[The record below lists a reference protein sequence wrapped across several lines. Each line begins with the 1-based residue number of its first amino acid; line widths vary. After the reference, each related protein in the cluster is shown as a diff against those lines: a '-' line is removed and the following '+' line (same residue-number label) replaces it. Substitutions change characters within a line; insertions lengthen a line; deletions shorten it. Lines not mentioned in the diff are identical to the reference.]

1 MLEFSII
8 TIGSFVTM
16 LDSITRYIGKFC
28 FKKDI
33 GRVLPIFSIIYGVAL
48 GICGF
53 YTPTVEM
60 GANLIEA
67 IFIGLSAGAAA
78 TGINQVGQQLNKKS
92 KEEEVEDET
101 TLVMNALAQLIEN
114 IKTNEND
121 SVDEEDY
128 EYDEDEDWDEDDD
141 IEDDE
146 DVDEEYEE
154 EDGDYIGTEEDEAE
168 EEPETLDTGL
178 IDEAPEE
185 EEKEKITDN
194 EPIKYDNDFDD

>member
-53 YTPTVEM
+53 YTPNVEM

-78 TGINQVGQQLNKKS
+78 TGINQVGKQLNKKT
-92 KEEEVEDET
+92 KEEETEENT
-101 TLVMNALAQLIEN
+101 TLVMNALAEFIEN
-114 IKTNEND
+114 MKVAGEN

-128 EYDEDEDWDEDDD
+128 EYDEDDEWEEDDD
-141 IEDDE
+141 IDDDDDE

-154 EDGDYIGTEEDEAE
+154 EDGDYIDTEEDESE
-168 EEPETLDTGL
+168 EEPETLETGL
-178 IDEAPEE
+178 DGEE
-185 EEKEKITDN
+185 PIEETEDD